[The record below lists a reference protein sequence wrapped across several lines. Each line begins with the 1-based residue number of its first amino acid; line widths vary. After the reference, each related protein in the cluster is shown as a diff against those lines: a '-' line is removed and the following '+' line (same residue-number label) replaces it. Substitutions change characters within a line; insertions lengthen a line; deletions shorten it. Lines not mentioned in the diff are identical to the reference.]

1 MSLMWKRLVF
11 AFRGGAR
18 LTGIEDEGTARSF
31 HLLLGCALVWA
42 LLLLLVVVPVFAL
55 RKTGAA
61 IIAGVLCGATLVAL
75 HLVRAR
81 RIRQA
86 ALVFLPVVW
95 CVAEGLSALSGGTR
109 GSAQGMLVLMIVDA
123 GWLLGSSS
131 AIALTAATLLVAIAE
146 AALEY
151 SGHPLPL
158 YFPGTPAIRCA
169 TFCGALM
176 FAVGPILSML
186 ANLRQRVAALRE
198 SEERFRAIVDSV
210 NDAIFVHEIDTGR
223 ILEVNQRARE
233 MYGYSSE
240 EMGHLSLE
248 ALSQGHPPYS
258 QADAVN
264 IFARARAGAPLVFE
278 WLARH
283 RDGQTFWVE
292 IAIRRARVAG
302 EERLVV
308 VVRDIAER
316 KRADEE
322 RARMEA
328 QLHQAQKMESVGQL
342 AAGVA
347 HDFNNLLTVINGYA
361 GMLAGQLPPHL
372 PQRDEA
378 EQILRAG
385 ERAAE
390 LTSQLLVFSRKQPV
404 RVEVLDLNLLI
415 LDSKKMLKT
424 VLGEGIELTMALEPG
439 LGRVRADRGQLNQVL
454 MNLAVNARHA
464 MTDEGR
470 LHIATVLANPS
481 GTFGSPT
488 LAPPCKC
495 VALSVADTGHGM
507 DAATRERI
515 FEPFFTTK
523 ETGEGTGLGLATVY
537 GIVRQSGGCIQVDS
551 EPDRG
556 TTFRIFLPVTH
567 APESKSWLAA
577 QPAARLANPAT
588 ILLVED
594 QAAVSKYLALVL
606 RKGGYTVLTAGTPG
620 EAIAM
625 LSEHGRKLHAVVS
638 DVIMPG
644 MSGPEM
650 VSRMRTFLPDLK
662 VLFISGYPA
671 DVLPRHAA
679 QVESFEYLPKPI
691 QPGDLLSRL
700 EALIR

>member
-1 MSLMWKRLVF
+1 MSLMWKWLVF

-18 LTGIEDEGTARSF
+18 LNGIEEEGTARGF
-31 HLLLGCALVWA
+31 HLLLSCALVWVV
-42 LLLLLVVVPVFAL
+42 LLLLVVVPFFAV

-61 IIAGVLCGATLVAL
+61 TIGAVLGVAALGGL

-86 ALVFLPVVW
+86 ALVFVPTVW
-95 CVAEGLSALSGGTR
+95 CAVEGLSALSGGTH

-123 GWLLGSSS
+123 GWLLGRSS
-131 AIALTAATLLVAIAE
+131 ALVLTAATLLIAIAE

-158 YFPGTPAIRCA
+158 YFPGTPILRCV
-169 TFCGALM
+169 TFSGALM
-176 FAVGPILSML
+176 FAVSPILSIL
-186 ANLRQRVAALRE
+186 ESLRQRLAALRE
-198 SEERFRAIVDSV
+198 SEERFRTIVDSV

-233 MYGYSSE
+233 MYGYRSE
-240 EMGHLSLE
+240 EMGDLALE

-258 QADAVN
+258 QAEAVK

-292 IAIRRARVAG
+292 AAIRRARFAG
-302 EERLVV
+302 EDRLVV

-316 KRADEE
+316 KHAEEE
-322 RARMEA
+322 RARIET

-361 GMLAGQLPPHL
+361 GLLAGQLPPDSA
-372 PQRDEA
+372 QRDEA
-378 EQILRAG
+378 EQILHAG

-470 LHIATVLANPS
+470 LHIATALANS
-481 GTFGSPT
+481 SDTFGSPT
-488 LAPPCKC
+488 PPQPGKC

-523 ETGEGTGLGLATVY
+523 ETGKGTGLGLSTVY

-556 TTFRIFLPVTH
+556 STFRIFLPVTH

-577 QPAARLANPAT
+577 RPAGRLANPAT

-620 EAIAM
+620 EAISM
-625 LSEHGRKLHAVVS
+625 LAEHGPKLRAVVS
-638 DVIMPG
+638 DVIMPE

-650 VSRMRTFLPDLK
+650 VSRMRTFVPGLK

-679 QVESFEYLPKPI
+679 ELESCEYLPKPI
-691 QPGDLLSRL
+691 QPGDLLSRI